1 MIKNGS
7 IAVIFTSTRRDG
19 EDSEYEATAARM
31 EELAAEQPG
40 FINVDSVREEHS
52 RRGITV
58 SYWESEEA
66 ALAWKAVHEHVIA
79 QEQGRTQ
86 WYSDYSVVVAKV
98 ERAYVRGGLDW

>member
-7 IAVIFTSTRRDG
+7 IAVIFTSTRGNG
-19 EDSEYEATAARM
+19 EDSEYEATAAHM
-31 EELAAEQPG
+31 EVLAAEQPG
-40 FINVDSVREEHS
+40 FINVDSVREAHS

-66 ALAWKAVHEHVIA
+66 ALAWKGVQEHVFA

-86 WYSDYSVVVAKV
+86 WYSDYSVVVAHV
-98 ERAYVRGGLDW
+98 ARSYRRGGRDS